1 VTHEGDAAAAMV
13 SWAYADRL
21 GLSTIPVAF
30 FLVRTGR
37 LRLIVA
43 AGLGVGKV
51 THGRGPRSVLF

>member
-1 VTHEGDAAAAMV
+1 MV

-43 AGLGVGKV
+43 AWGSLVWA
-51 THGRGPRSVLF
+51 